1 MMSATISEE
10 EERRDKRS
18 RTGFKKCLEMTH
30 ENNTHD
36 CLTDFINHTCIL
48 QWYQRF
54 VCVSMCVF
62 TTCLRMCNS
71 PDRAGNSECCSHQA
85 WKCLIKEASQKPLSH
100 QSDEG
105 DNPGIVFTGR
115 YSSSHFLSVR
125 HYATNVVTATF
136 HPQRQTKRG
145 LMCCKRAQTE
155 AIVCQKHLVS
165 IVNLEV
171 TRSRHSQ
178 PFLSLFKNMFSFAH
192 SDQSF
197 PNEAGWVGTAAAHTM
212 YLHKIHNKTITLG
225 LMWLSWEWQPPRLTG
240 SSKPKPAVVIYVY
253 DHCKSS

>member
-18 RTGFKKCLEMTH
+18 RTGFKKRLEMTH

-100 QSDEG
+100 QSDKG

-136 HPQRQTKRG
+136 QGCTLKDKQ
-145 LMCCKRAQTE
+145 
-155 AIVCQKHLVS
+155 
-165 IVNLEV
+165 
-171 TRSRHSQ
+171 
-178 PFLSLFKNMFSFAH
+178 
-192 SDQSF
+192 
-197 PNEAGWVGTAAAHTM
+197 NE
-212 YLHKIHNKTITLG
+212 
-225 LMWLSWEWQPPRLTG
+225 
-240 SSKPKPAVVIYVY
+240 
-253 DHCKSS
+253 D